1 MSAAPTLLQRR
12 KREAMLEIATT
23 ALDLF
28 ERDGFDATTVE
39 AIAATAGCSP
49 RTFYRYFG
57 SKEDVVFLDLP
68 EAINAMGEVLATRL
82 AEGRPEWDA
91 VTDTLV
97 EFIARFD
104 SSDEGAEVRV
114 MQLWLREPALHA
126 RYLQRVVQ
134 AEQTV
139 LGALCRHRRT
149 RPENDDL
156 AQLIALSSIGAYRA
170 TLLTHHGSR
179 AGAELAAHLR
189 RALHTLGQGLARA

>member
-68 EAINAMGEVLATRL
+68 EAISAMGEVLATRL
-82 AEGRPEWDA
+82 GEGRSEWA
-91 VTDTLV
+91 ALTETLV

-104 SSDEGAEVRV
+104 STDEGAEVRV
-114 MQLWLREPALHA
+114 MALWMREPALHS

-134 AEQTV
+134 AEQIV
-139 LGALCRHRRT
+139 LAALCRHRGT
-149 RPENDDL
+149 DPETDDL
-156 AQLIALSSIGAYRA
+156 AQLMALSAIGAYRA
-170 TLLTHHGSR
+170 TLLTHPR
-179 AGAELAAHLR
+179 TRVRDTLAVHLR
-189 RALHTLGQGLARA
+189 HMLRTLGQGLE